1 MPAKTATFIVETTM
15 ATGANGRMEVGMTFK
30 GRTRS
35 NLLTTKPGTKPPR
48 RWTLLLSMGFSA
60 IQPNALKETTAQRIT
75 AITKAEVAAM
85 QEAIAE
91 EASLAEVASA
101 VAVGADLTSTA
112 FKNAIN
118 IIKRESLKDLAV
130 RE

>member
-1 MPAKTATFIVETTM
+1 
-15 ATGANGRMEVGMTFK
+15 
-30 GRTRS
+30 
-35 NLLTTKPGTKPPR
+35 
-48 RWTLLLSMGFSA
+48 
-60 IQPNALKETTAQRIT
+60 
-75 AITKAEVAAM
+75 M
-85 QEAIAE
+85 QEASAE

-130 RE
+130 RK